1 LAAASWS
8 GQVLII
14 DLRSQQVSELVNEV
28 NARILSVKFS
38 PGGSMLAYG
47 FEDKNNTKRGI
58 VRLYNFTN
66 QKTRQFGGHRA
77 GVYDLEFSPD
87 EKLLA
92 SAGSDK
98 RLQLYVLDNPEDLPV
113 VMENNNGFIWDIE
126 FSKGSDYLIAA
137 CSESEI
143 RIWPT
148 NPALLDRKSVV

>member
-1 LAAASWS
+1 
-8 GQVLII
+8 
-14 DLRSQQVSELVNEV
+14 
-28 NARILSVKFS
+28 
-38 PGGSMLAYG
+38 MLAYG

-126 FSKGSDYLIAA
+126 FSKGSDYLVAA
-137 CSESEI
+137 CSESEV

-148 NPALLDRKSVV
+148 NPALLAEEICPKLSRNMTQDEWLKYVGSDIKFEETCNKITTKRND